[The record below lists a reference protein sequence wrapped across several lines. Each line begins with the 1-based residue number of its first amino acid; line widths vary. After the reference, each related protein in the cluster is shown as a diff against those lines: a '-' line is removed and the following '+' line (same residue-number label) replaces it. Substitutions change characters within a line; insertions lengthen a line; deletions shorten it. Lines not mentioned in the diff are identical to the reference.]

1 MNIEVQVN
9 CKDPRRHKDEV
20 TAAINE
26 FKKRV
31 KKAGLMQELRS
42 REEYVAPS
50 KKRRMKSEAA
60 RKQRKRDERKAA
72 YRKES

>member
-9 CKDPRRHKDEV
+9 CKDPRRHKEEV
-20 TAAINE
+20 AAALGE

-31 KKAGLMQELRS
+31 KKAGLMHELRS

-50 KKRRMKSEAA
+50 KKRRLKRDAA
-60 RKQRKRDERKAA
+60 RKQRKRDERKASQ
-72 YRKES
+72 RRD